1 MKTLKNVTTEL
12 KKTETELT
20 TYADLVRSV
29 NNFTPE
35 GGFNKNT
42 MKLSLKIDEKLEQAN
57 GKIELEDAEADYLK
71 GIVSKYPWAIKHK
84 DVLAFVE
91 AVESM

>member
-1 MKTLKNVTTEL
+1 MKTLINKTTEIKL
-12 KKTETELT
+12 TENELT
-20 TYADLVRSV
+20 TYADLAKSV

-42 MKLSLKIDEKLEQAN
+42 MKLSLKIDEKLEGAN
-57 GKIELEDAEADYLK
+57 GKIELEDSEADYLK
-71 GIVSKYPWAIKHK
+71 ELTSKYPWALKHK

>member
-1 MKTLKNVTTEL
+1 MKNLENKETEL
-12 KKTETELT
+12 RKTETELT

-29 NNFTPE
+29 NDFTPE
-35 GGFNKNT
+35 GGFNKST

-57 GKIELEDAEADYLK
+57 GTIELEDAEAEYLK
-71 GIVSKYPWAIKHK
+71 GIIAVYPWALKHK

-91 AVESM
+91 AIENL